1 MLFQDRHEFILQP
14 FFKQQIN
21 FIMADP
27 ISNINLNMVNNVG
40 NTGLIPNYAEP
51 GIPVAYILA
60 PLGVVIPP
68 TEMIN
73 QSTFNTYLTARLLNN
88 VRGGRWYALTQIDQF
103 KDDTK
108 APSKEDTG
116 IFNRVVFQYAT
127 LWSARYLQDFGNFQ
141 ELLEFDECQNEY
153 GLFVVD
159 SSGNIGGTIDPAGT
173 NGLMALSMNQFKVMN
188 IKRRDNKTANIYM
201 IDIQF
206 TNATQFN
213 QNYAAYVANINPANL
228 VGLQNAVC
236 QDISTIAHTPLGTTS
251 ATDIV
256 ITVKTGNGSEDWI
269 EAYAQSLTAPCF
281 AAYNLTTATTLT
293 INSATFGNFIASG
306 QLYWFA
312 WLILSA
318 APTAG
323 NLVQVSTASVSVVN
337 GIIPGA
343 NIVTEIA
350 QVGVDGANAAVHT
363 F

>member
-1 MLFQDRHEFILQP
+1 
-14 FFKQQIN
+14 
-21 FIMADP
+21 
-27 ISNINLNMVNNVG
+27 
-40 NTGLIPNYAEP
+40 
-51 GIPVAYILA
+51 
-60 PLGVVIPP
+60 
-68 TEMIN
+68 MIN
-73 QSTFNTYLTARLLNN
+73 QSTFNTYLSARLLNN

-188 IKRRDNKTANIYM
+188 IKRRDTKTANIYM

-228 VGLQNAVC
+228 VGLQVL
-236 QDISTIAHTPLGTTS
+236 H
-251 ATDIV
+251 
-256 ITVKTGNGSEDWI
+256 KR
-269 EAYAQSLTAPCF
+269 
-281 AAYNLTTATTLT
+281 
-293 INSATFGNFIASG
+293 
-306 QLYWFA
+306 
-312 WLILSA
+312 
-318 APTAG
+318 
-323 NLVQVSTASVSVVN
+323 
-337 GIIPGA
+337 
-343 NIVTEIA
+343 
-350 QVGVDGANAAVHT
+350 
-363 F
+363 